1 MWHEYRLAMRSLD
14 LLTGFNGAGSQ
25 FQEIV
30 QECEDAQSAYLDYWV
45 GGISTTRSSFG
56 KGFQA

>member
-30 QECEDAQSAYLDYWV
+30 QECEDA
-45 GGISTTRSSFG
+45 
-56 KGFQA
+56 